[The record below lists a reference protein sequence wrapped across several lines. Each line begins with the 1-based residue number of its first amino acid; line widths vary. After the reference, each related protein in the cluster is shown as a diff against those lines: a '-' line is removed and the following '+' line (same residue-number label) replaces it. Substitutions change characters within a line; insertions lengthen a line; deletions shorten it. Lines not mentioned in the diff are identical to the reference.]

1 MDEILSTLDRSQPY
15 PGEEAE
21 GPRGRLG
28 GAKVC
33 SLPENWL
40 DSRSLD
46 FKASTI
52 LQDAEIGVSGG

>member
-1 MDEILSTLDRSQPY
+1 MGEILATLDRSQAY
-15 PGEEAE
+15 PGDEAE

-40 DSRSLD
+40 QSRTLDSDGAAL
-46 FKASTI
+46 
-52 LQDAEIGVSGG
+52 LLDAEIGVSGG